1 MNLEEFNR
9 ISSDTRNNIIDYR
22 NDIDRDYKAI
32 DKILFRLKT
41 NIKDIA
47 KNITSLVLVISLISG
62 GVVAIGVKNKNEK
75 NVLLSS
81 NEYSIQEYNI
91 KKVDWIAAYVGYII
105 CLVIIYCGLSY
116 SVGESIIKKFIDKM
130 KNNIKEYNTN
140 INCAVYLFRDMEEDI
155 MYLLAYISQYEQL
168 HNGFNKI
175 ISENPY
181 LEGDELINRISDT
194 LNSLDTEEI
203 IKDVQVKKKI
213 MGK

>member
-1 MNLEEFNR
+1 MNLEEFNK

-22 NDIDRDYKAI
+22 NDIDRDYNAI

>member
-203 IKDVQVKKKI
+203 IKNVQVKKKI

>member
-75 NVLLSS
+75 NALLSS

-155 MYLLAYISQYEQL
+155 MYLLAYISQYEKL
-168 HNGFNKI
+168 KSGFNKI
-175 ISENPY
+175 ISNNPY

>member
-155 MYLLAYISQYEQL
+155 MYLLAYISKYEKL
-168 HNGFNKI
+168 KSGFNKI
-175 ISENPY
+175 ISNNPY

>member
-75 NVLLSS
+75 NALLSS